1 MGFDS
6 SRIFTTILGFSVRA
20 EASSLSTPVML
31 VSHHQTH
38 TRSPFPRW
46 YKVVHSPHLPLAP
59 SPLAPGRPLSSV
71 SAMLF
76 QER

>member
-6 SRIFTTILGFSVRA
+6 SRIFTKILGFSVRA

-31 VSHHQTH
+31 VSHHQTQ

-46 YKVVHSPHLPLAP
+46 CKAVHSPRLPLAP
-59 SPLAPGRPLSSV
+59 PPLTPGRLLSAV
-71 SAMLF
+71 SATLF